1 MCNHLFVDISESK
14 LELSLEEI
22 LKIREKHISRSLS
35 IGHGKPLHISRGEMQ
50 YLYSKSGEKYLDL
63 VNNVCHVGH
72 CNPHVVNAGQKQMGK
87 LNTNTRYIYDGLT
100 EYIER
105 LSNTLPEGL
114 DIGFLVNSGSEAN
127 ELAIRLAR
135 AYTNNHDIVV
145 MEGAYHGHTGM
156 LIDLS
161 PYKFRGPGGK
171 GTAEDWVHVA
181 PVPDIYRDDS
191 RDYQNEFESIIK
203 NANPIAGFI
212 VETMLSCAGQIPFP
226 EGYLAKSFESIRNI
240 GGLCIADEV
249 QVGFGRIGS
258 HMWAFEEQGVVPDIV
273 VMGKP
278 IGNGHPMAAVF
289 TTKEIAASFKEME
302 FFSTFG
308 GNPVSCAIGMA
319 VLDVI
324 ENDNLIEKSKVMG
337 DLFIDGLTELK
348 KRHKIIGDVRGK
360 GLFLGIEL
368 VKDHSSLEPATK
380 EAEFLVEGMLS
391 KNILLSIDGPRKNVI
406 KIKPPMVISEDDV
419 KRTILS
425 LDKTFSEI
433 ENNQFN

>member
-1 MCNHLFVDISESK
+1 VELSESVP
-14 LELSLEEI
+14 ELSLEEI
-22 LKIREKHISRSLS
+22 LEMREEHISKSLS

-50 YLYSKSGEKYLDL
+50 YLYSRTGEKYLDL

-72 CNPHVVNAGQKQMGK
+72 CNPHVVSAGQKQMAE

-100 EYIER
+100 QYIQR
-105 LSNTLPEGL
+105 LSYTLPEGL
-114 DIGFLVNSGSEAN
+114 DYGFLVNSGSEAN

-171 GTAEDWVHVA
+171 GIAEDWVHVA
-181 PVPDIYRDDS
+181 PVPDIFRDNS
-191 RDYQNEFESIIK
+191 RDYLNEFEEIVRDAS
-203 NANPIAGFI
+203 PVAGFI
-212 VETMLSCAGQIPFP
+212 VESMLSCAGQIPFP
-226 EGYLAKSFESIRNI
+226 QGYLAKSFELIRNV
-240 GGLCIADEV
+240 GGLCITDEV
-249 QVGFGRIGS
+249 QVGFGRLGS
-258 HMWAFEEQGVVPDIV
+258 KMWAFEEHGVIPDIV

-289 TTKEIAASFKEME
+289 TTKEIADSFKGME

-324 ENDNLIEKSKVMG
+324 EEKNLIENSKLMG
-337 DLFIDGLTELK
+337 ELFIDGLTKLK
-348 KRHKIIGDVRGK
+348 NKYEIIGDIRGK
-360 GLFLGIEL
+360 GLFLGTEL
-368 VKDHSSLEPATK
+368 IKNRSSLEPAPK
-380 EAEFLVEGMLS
+380 EAELLVEGMLS

-406 KIKPPMVISEDDV
+406 KIKPPMVISKEDVD
-419 KRTILS
+419 RTIKS
-425 LDKTFSEI
+425 LNEVFIVIEKTI
-433 ENNQFN
+433 NYD